1 MTIDR
6 RSMLVAV
13 GCWALALMA
22 PSSVAHADG
31 TELAIVMAEDSSVTG
46 LTFHE
51 LKQLYMGQRLKTPK
65 GEWMVPL
72 NRRNEDPERVGFD
85 DSVLGMNPEIVRQ
98 YWIDRKIRGQSGPP
112 KTINSGAMVLKL
124 VNKVPGAI
132 GYVRASEASGV
143 RVLKIDGK
151 RPGEPGYGI
160 HM

>member
-51 LKQLYMGQRLKTPK
+51 LKQLYTGQRLKTPK

-112 KTINSGAMVLKL
+112 KTINSGALVLKL

>member
-1 MTIDR
+1 
-6 RSMLVAV
+6 
-13 GCWALALMA
+13 
-22 PSSVAHADG
+22 
-31 TELAIVMAEDSSVTG
+31 LAIVMAEDSSVTG

-112 KTINSGAMVLKL
+112 KTINSGALVLKL

-132 GYVRASEASGV
+132 GY
-143 RVLKIDGK
+143 
-151 RPGEPGYGI
+151 
-160 HM
+160 